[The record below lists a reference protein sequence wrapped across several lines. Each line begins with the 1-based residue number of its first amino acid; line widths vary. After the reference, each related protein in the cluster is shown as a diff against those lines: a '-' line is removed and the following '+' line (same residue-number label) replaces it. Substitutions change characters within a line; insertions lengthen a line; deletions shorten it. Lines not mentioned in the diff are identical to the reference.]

1 MKPIALALDL
11 DCSREEAAL
20 FADLVAFLDRRKAD
34 PHACPGAA
42 LDRAL
47 GGAAARILGA
57 IADDIDDFGIS
68 CSYQPAQRRLTI
80 TDQDGAPNLGALPLL
95 LVQLFPAK
103 LPIAYRTTRPGSSH
117 PPIWTVISLDRVLVT
132 DDPARLQ
139 RELAGGSLPRPVS
152 PGQRVH

>member
-34 PHACPGAA
+34 PHACPGVA

-47 GGAAARILGA
+47 GGAAKRILGA

-68 CSYQPAQRRLTI
+68 CSYHPAQRRLTI
-80 TDQDGAPNLGALPLL
+80 TDQDGAPNLGALPML
-95 LVQLFPAK
+95 LVQLYPAK

-117 PPIWTVISLDRVLVT
+117 PPFWTVISLDRVLMT
-132 DDPARLQ
+132 DDPDRLR
-139 RELAGGSLPRPVS
+139 RELAGAAISPVAS
-152 PGQRVH
+152 PGGRAH